1 MVGLTQGADARK
13 YLGEDHTRIVGKH
26 ELMDYIKSD
35 YYTGGLIDE
44 LGGQIHPLAL
54 NRGLIYGFCQNGGS
68 VYEQTEVIS
77 IEEKEDGIYV
87 HTANAVVK
95 AKSLWCWQYTMLRL
109 NFYQSKTIPLFRFI
123 PMLRRLPR

>member
-1 MVGLTQGADARK
+1 MQLIDDISEKYQLNFDRKYGHITAAVHEGHLVGLTQGADARK

-26 ELMDYIKSD
+26 ELMDFIKSD

-54 NRGLIYGFCQNGGS
+54 NRGLIYGFCQNGGT

-77 IEEKEDGIYV
+77 IEEKADGIYV
-87 HTANAVVK
+87 QTVNAVVK
-95 AKSLWCWQYTMLRL
+95 AKNL
-109 NFYQSKTIPLFRFI
+109 
-123 PMLRRLPR
+123 